1 MTTIDNWLCPRMS
14 IKELQSIFQGTRTS
28 KYQCSMLIKA
38 SIRKQRPHG
47 YWDYMH
53 TPILVAISHSSWTLM
68 PSRNMCHVDCSQKW
82 PLQNTPCI
90 WPPQSTTFFLE
101 NLGYSFLSGW
111 ESAIY
116 VSRRFQCS
124 PFIRSCHSS
133 TFYQA
138 RQPADAGAENGVL
151 STYEVVCHI
160 ALRISIFVD
169 LCSSLLFWT
178 WFHHVSPR
186 WFTIFAGQWFNG
198 FWTLCLWMSFMISWL
213 LNCGHVCF
221 VSQHTYL
228 FLYTYNISCF
238 ADFRIILCF
247 FAAVFP
253 IF

>member
-124 PFIRSCHSS
+124 PFIRSCHP
-133 TFYQA
+133 
-138 RQPADAGAENGVL
+138 QPFTRHDSL
-151 STYEVVCHI
+151 RMQ
-160 ALRISIFVD
+160 ALRM
-169 LCSSLLFWT
+169 
-178 WFHHVSPR
+178 
-186 WFTIFAGQWFNG
+186 G
-198 FWTLCLWMSFMISWL
+198 FW
-213 LNCGHVCF
+213 V
-221 VSQHTYL
+221 HTRWYV
-228 FLYTYNISCF
+228 T
-238 ADFRIILCF
+238 
-247 FAAVFP
+247 
-253 IF
+253 